1 MNGRPR
7 LRPAPGRAP
16 DLARRSVQFLVGV
29 AGMGLGV
36 ATMLEANIGVGPW
49 SVFHDGLA
57 RVTPLSFGQTVVV
70 VGVGVALLAWR
81 WTGQRPG
88 AGTVLNMLL
97 VGPFIDLFR
106 ASGLVPAQD
115 ALLPG
120 IVQLLAGVA
129 ILGTATGMYIGA
141 RFGAG
146 PRDGF
151 VLGLARVLKR
161 SVRQVRTGLELT
173 VLVLGAVLGGSV
185 GLGTL
190 LFALTIGPSMQ
201 VSLRL
206 FRQRAPAT
214 AAGD

>member
-1 MNGRPR
+1 
-7 LRPAPGRAP
+7 
-16 DLARRSVQFLVGV
+16 
-29 AGMGLGV
+29 MGLGV

>member
-1 MNGRPR
+1 M
-7 LRPAPGRAP
+7 
-16 DLARRSVQFLVGV
+16 ARRSVQFVIGL

-57 RVTPLSFGQTVVV
+57 RVTPLSFGQALMA

-88 AGTVLNMLL
+88 PGTVLNMLL
-97 VGPFIDLFR
+97 VGPFVDLFR
-106 ASGLVPAQD
+106 ASGLLPEQH

-129 ILGTATGMYIGA
+129 IMGTATGMYIGA

-151 VLGLARVLKR
+151 VLGLARVLNR
-161 SVRQVRTGLELT
+161 SVRQVRTGLEFT

-190 LFALTIGPSMQ
+190 LFAVTIGPSMQ

-206 FRQRAPAT
+206 FRRRVPAP